1 MELAGSG
8 SGAPVGA
15 GAWPLVGREA
25 ELERITSLATLA
37 HAQVV
42 VLSGPAGVGKS
53 RLADAAAEAL
63 VSRGW
68 ASARVSASGTLQ
80 AVPLAALVP
89 LLGSNRPDV
98 SRLGGDPAV
107 LYEFAAALAQH
118 HSAGRPLVVVVDDV
132 PQLDALSVAVI
143 AQLASSGAVTVIATA
158 REGEP
163 LPDAIVALWTSDR
176 AIRLP
181 VEPLPVASVE
191 TLLGLVLGGPV
202 AHQAAVALH
211 RLSGGNAL
219 FLRELVA
226 DARTTGALVE
236 HSGTWTL
243 TAEPESS
250 PALTELIAARLRHL
264 DDDERDVMERLACC
278 LTIPLDHFTAPEH
291 RRALGSLERQGL
303 IALREEN
310 RRHLVAIA
318 HPQYI
323 GATRLSVSTL
333 RRIDLL
339 TEHAGIAEAGE
350 LRPGDSVR
358 IASWRLEA
366 GVRADPALLESATRL
381 AALTSDFDLMSTLG
395 AEAMAA
401 GSLDTEIML
410 IRADALIKLG
420 RIHDALSVLELAR
433 RRDEE
438 APVDDHRT
446 ARILTMTATALST
459 EPGRLGEALALL
471 EGAPERLPAAA
482 RRLHLAMARI
492 HVALENPRCALEE
505 LDLAGDDGTVQERGT
520 TAINSVVPF
529 IALTRTDEAL
539 EATERALAAARLDDA
554 AVPLRVAYLMRSVTL
569 AQSCRLDEARAFA
582 ADALAEAILRDDEL
596 RARQAEFTLA
606 ACYLAMGRLET
617 SARWLGDVI
626 AGARTRGPA
635 GYEVLGRSVLM
646 RVRVQQGQLEAA
658 RSVLGGIP
666 TALIEEDSLT
676 LLGWAWVEAAEG
688 RAAAAR
694 ERLIERTRHRV
705 HTGDYDFASVLAMDV
720 ARLGDPAAA
729 TALFDEMLPAT
740 SSPLLRQRA
749 RTAAAMARPE
759 ARELADV
766 AAHWESHGYLL
777 HAAETFALA
786 AEQAKRD
793 GAAREAAGL
802 LARSRA
808 LVDRTEGAATS
819 PLRAGDAVEPLTARE
834 REIAA
839 LAARGTQSNEIARL
853 LFLSPRTVNNHL
865 QSAYGKLGIRRRSEL
880 AAALGLAE
888 RSA

>member
-1 MELAGSG
+1 MQVSARGNG
-8 SGAPVGA
+8 VPVGA

-25 ELERITSLATLA
+25 ELERITALATLA
-37 HAQVV
+37 HAQVI

-53 RLADAAAEAL
+53 RLAGEAADALAK
-63 VSRGW
+63 RGW
-68 ASARVSASGTLQ
+68 ATAQVSASATLQ

-98 SRLGGDPAV
+98 SRLGGDATV
-107 LYEFAAALAQH
+107 LYEFAAALAEH
-118 HSAGRPLVVVVDDV
+118 HSGGKPLVVVVDDL

-143 AQLASSGAVTVIATA
+143 AQLASTGAVTVLATA

-163 LPDAIVALWTSDR
+163 LPEAIVALWTSDR
-176 AIRLP
+176 AIRLTI
-181 VEPLPVASVE
+181 EPLSVASVE

-202 AHQAAVALH
+202 AHQAAVSLH

-226 DARTTGALVE
+226 DARSTGALVE
-236 HSGTWTL
+236 HSGTWVL
-243 TAEPESS
+243 TAEPEGS

-278 LTIPLDHFTAPEH
+278 LTIPLDHFTSPEH

-303 IALREEN
+303 IAVREEN

-323 GATRLSVSTL
+323 GTTRQSVTML

-339 TEHAGIAEAGE
+339 SEHADIAESGE
-350 LRPGDSVR
+350 MRAGDSVR
-358 IASWRLEA
+358 VASWRLEA

-381 AALTSDFDLMSTLG
+381 AALTDNFELMSTLG
-395 AEAMAA
+395 SEAMAA
-401 GSLDTEIML
+401 GSVDTEIML

-420 RIHDALSVLELAR
+420 RVPEALSVLERAR
-433 RRDEE
+433 LRDEE
-438 APVDDHRT
+438 APVDDHRS

-459 EPGRLGEALALL
+459 EPGRLGEALTLL
-471 EGAPERLPAAA
+471 EGSPARLPAAA

-492 HVALENPRCALEE
+492 YVAMENPRCALEE
-505 LDLAGDDGTVQERGT
+505 LDLAGDDGTIQEQGT

-529 IALTRTDEAL
+529 VALTRTDEAL

-596 RARQAEFTLA
+596 RARQSEFTLA

-617 SARWLGDVI
+617 SARWLGDVV

-646 RVRVQQGQLEAA
+646 RVRVQQGQLAAA
-658 RSVLGGIP
+658 RGVLTGIP
-666 TALIEEDSLT
+666 PELIEEDSLT
-676 LLGWAWVEAAEG
+676 LLGWAWLEAAEG
-688 RAAAAR
+688 RAPAAR
-694 ERLIERTRHRV
+694 ERIAERTRQRV
-705 HTGDYDFASVLAMDV
+705 HTGDYDFASVLAMDL
-720 ARLGDPAAA
+720 ARLGDPATA
-729 TALFDEMLPAT
+729 TALFAKMLPET
-740 SSPLLRQRA
+740 SSPLLRHRA

-759 ARELADV
+759 TAELAEV
-766 AAHWESHGYLL
+766 AGHWESHGYLL

-793 GAAREAAGL
+793 GAAREASGL
-802 LARSRA
+802 QARSRVLA
-808 LVDRTEGAATS
+808 ERTEGAATA
-819 PLRAGDAVEPLTARE
+819 PLRIGDTVEPLTARE

-839 LAARGTQSNEIARL
+839 LAARGTPSNEIARL

-865 QSAYGKLGIRRRSEL
+865 QSAYNKLGIRSRTEL
-880 AAALGLAE
+880 AAAIGLVE
-888 RSA
+888 R